1 MTTEEMPQNETYY
14 AYWALLVS
22 NDPRLATVGSCLD
35 PFQAWIYASLCSA
48 LVGLT
53 GLLPIVILS
62 DKVSE
67 RRLRMMLSFGCGSML
82 SNVFLHLLPEAQ
94 KRLASDEEGDVH
106 WGHISLGL
114 WILCGILS
122 FVVLEKFARAVQ
134 EKTGSGDGGGGDD
147 KKQQIAV
154 AGYLNL
160 LANCADNFTHGL
172 AVGGAFM
179 VDFKTGFLT
188 TGCILLHEVPHEIG
202 DFAILMKSGFDAES
216 AARYQLCTASLGIVG
231 AFLAL
236 GMGGIGG
243 GPAAAGGWVI
253 PFTCGGFVQIA
264 LVNVLPDLLKSDS
277 IEDFFIVIGG
287 IVSGIVVIF
296 LCTGF

>member
-1 MTTEEMPQNETYY
+1 MTGEMLQNETYY

-22 NDPRLATVGSCLD
+22 RDPRLATVGSSLN
-35 PFQAWIYASLCSA
+35 PFFQAWIYASLCSA

-53 GLLPIVILS
+53 GLLPIVLLS

-67 RRLRMMLSFGCGSML
+67 RRLRVMLSFGCGSML
-82 SNVFLHLLPEAQ
+82 SNVFLHLLPEAH
-94 KRLASDEEGDVH
+94 KRLRLAERSDADEH
-106 WGHISLGL
+106 WAHISLGL
-114 WILCGILS
+114 WILCGILT
-122 FVVLEKFARAVQ
+122 FIVLEAFARAVQ
-134 EKTGSGDGGGGDD
+134 ETSGREKGER
-147 KKQQIAV
+147 IAV

-179 VDFKTGFLT
+179 IDLKTGFLT

-202 DFAILMKSGFDAES
+202 DFAILMKSGFDAAR
-216 AARYQLCTASLGIVG
+216 AARYQFYTASLGIVG

-236 GMGGIGG
+236 GMEESGST
-243 GPAAAGGWVI
+243 AASWVV
-253 PFTCGGFVQIA
+253 PFSCGGFVQIA

-277 IEDFFIVIGG
+277 IEDFFVVVGG
-287 IVSGIVVIF
+287 ILSGILVIF

>member
-1 MTTEEMPQNETYY
+1 MNEEIYQNETYY

-22 NDPRLATVGSCLD
+22 NDPLLAIVGTCLD
-35 PFQAWIYASLCSA
+35 PFQTWIYAFLCSA

-53 GLLPIVILS
+53 GLLPIVLLS
-62 DKVSE
+62 DKVGE

-94 KRLASDEEGDVH
+94 KRLAAQDSDVH

-114 WILCGILS
+114 WILCGILT
-122 FVVLEKFARAVQ
+122 FVVLEMFARAVQ
-134 EKTGSGDGGGGDD
+134 ETDTESGDDD
-147 KKQQIAV
+147 KKQIAV

-179 VDFKTGFLT
+179 VDLKTGFLT
-188 TGCILLHEVPHEIG
+188 TGCILLHEIPHEIG
-202 DFAILMKSGFDAES
+202 DFAILMKSGFDAER
-216 AARYQLCTASLGIVG
+216 AARYQLYTASLGIVG

-236 GMGGIGG
+236 GMDGGGGG
-243 GPAAAGGWVI
+243 GPAAGGWVI

>member
-1 MTTEEMPQNETYY
+1 MTTEEAFLPNETYY

-22 NDPRLATVGSCLD
+22 KDPRLASVVGTCLD

-62 DKVSE
+62 DKVGE
-67 RRLRMMLSFGCGSML
+67 RRLRAMLSFGCGSML

-94 KRLASDEEGDVH
+94 KRLAATANGDAH
-106 WGHISLGL
+106 EGHIALGL
-114 WILCGILS
+114 WILCGILT
-122 FVVLEKFARAVQ
+122 FVVLEMFARAVQ
-134 EKTGSGDGGGGDD
+134 ETRGEAGDGER
-147 KKQQIAV
+147 IAV

-179 VDFKTGFLT
+179 VDLKTGFLT
-188 TGCILLHEVPHEIG
+188 TGCILLHEIPHEIG
-202 DFAILMKSGFDAES
+202 DFAILMKSGFDAER
-216 AARYQLCTASLGIVG
+216 AARYQLYTASLGIVG

-236 GMGGIGG
+236 GMDPGG
-243 GPAAAGGWVI
+243 GGGSAADGGWVI

>member
-1 MTTEEMPQNETYY
+1 MTEEMLQNETYY

-22 NDPRLATVGSCLD
+22 NDPRLAIVGTCLN
-35 PFQAWIYASLCSA
+35 PFQAWICASLCSA

-53 GLLPIVILS
+53 GLLPIFILS
-62 DKVSE
+62 DKVGE

-94 KRLASDEEGDVH
+94 KRLEGDVH

-114 WILCGILS
+114 WILCGILT
-122 FVVLEKFARAVQ
+122 FVILEMFARAVQ
-134 EKTGSGDGGGGDD
+134 GAGSEGGGGGGGD
-147 KKQQIAV
+147 KKQIAV

-179 VDFKTGFLT
+179 VDLKTGFLT
-188 TGCILLHEVPHEIG
+188 TGCILLHEIPHEIG
-202 DFAILMKSGFDAES
+202 DFAILMKSGFDAER
-216 AARYQLCTASLGIVG
+216 AARYQLYTASLGIVG

-236 GMGGIGG
+236 GMDGGGGG
-243 GPAAAGGWVI
+243 GPAAGGWVI